1 MVAILLNKTTT
12 TSERMN
18 GNNSNKGKTRE
29 LTAGKIQGKIQLTNQ
44 LTKISRQVSISLNN
58 SLCKFPYSF
67 PNIFPYDNG
76 KRKSNK

>member
-29 LTAGKIQGKIQLTNQ
+29 LTAGKIQGKIQNQ
-44 LTKISRQVSISLNN
+44 CQKGWYNFLPAV
-58 SLCKFPYSF
+58 
-67 PNIFPYDNG
+67 
-76 KRKSNK
+76 